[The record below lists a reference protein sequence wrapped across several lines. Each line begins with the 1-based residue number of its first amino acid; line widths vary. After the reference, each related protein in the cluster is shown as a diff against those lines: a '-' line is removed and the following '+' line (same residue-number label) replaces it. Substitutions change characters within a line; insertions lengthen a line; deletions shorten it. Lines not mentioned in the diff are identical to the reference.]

1 MGKILYGN
9 TATEIELDDRAMAHL
24 QAVVATKL
32 RRGEGFFL
40 QWRDDAAAG
49 EGRNAAWIGPNVP
62 LHFQYESGRPIELRR
77 EWLELMTIGANSNGG
92 LMLSDEPA
100 PTASIPTHP

>member
-9 TATEIELDDRAMAHL
+9 MKTEIELDDRAMAHL

-40 QWRDDAAAG
+40 NWRDDPAVG
-49 EGRNAAWIGPNVP
+49 DGRSAAWIGPNVP
-62 LHFQYESGRPIELRR
+62 LFFKYYGSKPIELRR
-77 EWLELMTIGANSNGG
+77 DWLESMTMGANSNGG
-92 LMLSDEPA
+92 LMLGEEPSLSSPIA
-100 PTASIPTHP
+100 TQP